1 MLKSPPGYE
10 LGWYMYVLWTW
21 LIHDQIILKALRAKQ
36 DFLVHVVNS
45 KLTTLIQIKEM
56 FDFLTFDFFNMLYT
70 FKSIFIRQ
78 VFFVFE
84 IYWHLSMTYI
94 NVTKMLQKQSNWFF
108 FFAIRDISTWSIFQN
123 HSKYL
128 QKKIC
133 IYNVIIHVSSTDW
146 VNKTYIIVK
155 NYVAKSNEF
164 NTR

>member
-108 FFAIRDISTWSIFQN
+108 FAIRDISTWSIFQN

-128 QKKIC
+128 QKK
-133 IYNVIIHVSSTDW
+133 SA
-146 VNKTYIIVK
+146 YIM
-155 NYVAKSNEF
+155 
-164 NTR
+164 

>member
-108 FFAIRDISTWSIFQN
+108 FLQLEILVHEAFSKIIQN
-123 HSKYL
+123 IY
-128 QKKIC
+128 KKK
-133 IYNVIIHVSSTDW
+133 SA
-146 VNKTYIIVK
+146 YIM
-155 NYVAKSNEF
+155 
-164 NTR
+164 